1 MSVIEI
7 NQDLSNKGA
16 SVGRGGLALYLVVWL
31 AMCLLKI
38 AIFEVYASLKWN
50 PWQPKLKSGACITKK
65 RKPNCQG
72 LHYML
77 IISLIDEEML

>member
-1 MSVIEI
+1 M
-7 NQDLSNKGA
+7 G
-16 SVGRGGLALYLVVWL
+16 GGGLALYLVVWL

-50 PWQPKLKSGACITKK
+50 LGNQNLSQALVLQKRENLTAC
-65 RKPNCQG
+65 QS

-77 IISLIDEEML
+77 IISFCDRRNTVTFFVISGQQIVIC